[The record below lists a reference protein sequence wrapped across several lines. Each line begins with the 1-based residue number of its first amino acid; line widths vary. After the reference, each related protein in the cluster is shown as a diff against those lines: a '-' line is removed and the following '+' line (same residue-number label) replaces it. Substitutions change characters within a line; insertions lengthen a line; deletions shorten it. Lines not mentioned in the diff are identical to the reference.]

1 MAHRLHRGSPMRHII
16 HSTPLAAF
24 ALLVAACNTSKTPE
38 EARKDAKEALSEHRE
53 AVIEAREEPPVE
65 EAKEIAAANEEL
77 AEDYADAYE
86 NVEPDHE
93 KNHEPKTAANEPEGD
108 DQGAD
113 LDERFDAIR
122 QSETDAEFAARARKT
137 IAALERDLA
146 ATERRVDDPAAV
158 ERVEKSIAN
167 AKEDLEEIEGP
178 NAEVLDDG
186 KLGIAVSINTA
197 RRRLDR
203 LDDDAK

>member
-1 MAHRLHRGSPMRHII
+1 MARRLQRSTAMRHII
-16 HSTPLAAF
+16 HSTPMAAF
-24 ALLVAACNTSKTPE
+24 ALLVAACNTSKSPE
-38 EARKDAKEALSEHRE
+38 EAQEDAKAALSEHRA

-86 NVEPDHE
+86 NVEPAKHE
-93 KNHEPKTAANEPEGD
+93 HDASD
-108 DQGAD
+108 DDPDGAHGSSAD
-113 LDERFDAIR
+113 QRFEAIR
-122 QSETDAEFAARARKT
+122 RSESDAEFAARARKT

-146 ATERRVDDPAAV
+146 ATEPRVDDPAAV
-158 ERVEKSIAN
+158 ERVEESIAN
-167 AKEDLEEIEGP
+167 AKKDLEEIEGP

-197 RRRLDR
+197 RRRLER

>member
-1 MAHRLHRGSPMRHII
+1 M
-16 HSTPLAAF
+16 AAF
-24 ALLVAACNTSKTPE
+24 ALLVAACNTSKSPE
-38 EARKDAKEALSEHRE
+38 EAQEDAKEALSEHRV

-86 NVEPDHE
+86 NVEPKE
-93 KNHEPKTAANEPEGD
+93 HEPEHEAADDEPDAADELSV
-108 DQGAD
+108 DQ
-113 LDERFDAIR
+113 RFEAIR
-122 QSETDAEFAARARKT
+122 RSESDAEFAARARKT

-146 ATERRVDDPAAV
+146 ATEPRVDDPDAV
-158 ERVEKSIAN
+158 KRVEQSIAN
-167 AKEDLEEIEGP
+167 AKKDLEEIEGP

-197 RRRLDR
+197 RRRLER